1 MTCSHAFSRA
11 SRPLRVF
18 ARSFDW
24 FTRFSESFAI
34 SVCYA
39 VQGGSNFQVCQRF
52 THGDFRL

>member
-24 FTRFSESFAI
+24 FTKLSESVVI

-39 VQGGSNFQVCQRF
+39 VQGGSKF
-52 THGDFRL
+52 